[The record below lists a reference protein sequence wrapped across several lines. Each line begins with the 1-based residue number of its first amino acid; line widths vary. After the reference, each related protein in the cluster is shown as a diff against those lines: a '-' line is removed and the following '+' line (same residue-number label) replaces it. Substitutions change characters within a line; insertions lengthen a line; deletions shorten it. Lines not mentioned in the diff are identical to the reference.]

1 MPISK
6 AVQHHFMKRL
16 FTICIYIFIP
26 ISVFSQV
33 IWENHRSEVYPYLY
47 RMAQKGLIEFHDM
60 IQPLSRA
67 YIGERLMQLDS
78 LRTKLSKI
86 EKSELDFYL
95 QEFKPLAQP
104 NNQLGI
110 VAKDQNKR
118 LRGLFYS
125 GKDIQLYADPMA
137 SVMHVNGLGQSFTQ
151 TSNGLQFWGQAGKFG
166 FQFSYRDYTE
176 RGTGLDSFRSESPE
190 TNIIK
195 LFSNNPQK
203 QNFTEVRAHI
213 SYAWK
218 NGSISIGKDQLIH
231 GYGENGRIILSDKAP
246 SYPFIRFDYQPLKW
260 LRFHYANA
268 WLNSNIID
276 SNATYGTG
284 NPVSTGT
291 RIQYIPKYLATHAI
305 IISPKKGIDLSIGE
319 SIVYS
324 DNMDLGFL
332 IPINFFKVYDNNRS
346 NYDIRAGSN
355 GQFFFQGSA
364 RNILKNTHFYT
375 TVFID
380 EIRVSTMFNKQ
391 KSRNQLGYTVGASI
405 TDIVLPYLTI
415 GTEYTRV
422 NPFVYGNLVPAQ
434 LYTQHSAPLGDWM
447 GNNFDRFILFAKYT
461 PIPKLRTYFRIQQI
475 QKGGAGTV
483 VQQYEAE
490 PQPPFLFDFQKK
502 RTDLFMQVGY
512 EWLNNLYFNA
522 NYQWLNEERQNGL
535 KLSGSRFS
543 IGVSYGL
550 R

>member
-78 LRTKLSKI
+78 LRTKLSKT

-95 QEFKPLAQP
+95 QEFKPLYQP

-166 FQFSYRDYTE
+166 FQFYYRDYTE
-176 RGTGLDSFRSESPE
+176 RGTGLDSFRAESPE

-522 NYQWLNEERQNGL
+522 NYLWLNEERQNGQ

>member
-78 LRTKLSKI
+78 LRTKLSKT

-95 QEFKPLAQP
+95 QEFKPLSQP

-176 RGTGLDSFRSESPE
+176 RGTGLDSFRAESPE

-405 TDIVLPYLTI
+405 TDLVLPYLTI

-522 NYQWLNEERQNGL
+522 NYQWLNEERQNGQ

>member
-67 YIGERLMQLDS
+67 YIGKRLMQLDS
-78 LRTKLSKI
+78 LRTKLSKT

-95 QEFKPLAQP
+95 QEFKPLSQP

-166 FQFSYRDYTE
+166 FQFYYRDYTE
-176 RGTGLDSFRSESPE
+176 RGTGLDSFRAESPE

-522 NYQWLNEERQNGL
+522 NYLWLNEERQNGQ

>member
-16 FTICIYIFIP
+16 FTICIYIIIP

-78 LRTKLSKI
+78 LRTKLSKT

-95 QEFKPLAQP
+95 QEFKPLSQP

-176 RGTGLDSFRSESPE
+176 RGTGLDSFRAESPE

-522 NYQWLNEERQNGL
+522 NYLWLNEERQNGQ

>member
-78 LRTKLSKI
+78 LRTKLSKT

-95 QEFKPLAQP
+95 QEFKPLSQP

-166 FQFSYRDYTE
+166 FQFYYRDYTE
-176 RGTGLDSFRSESPE
+176 RGTGLDSFRAESPE

-522 NYQWLNEERQNGL
+522 NYLWLNEERQNGQ

>member
-78 LRTKLSKI
+78 LRTKLSKT

-95 QEFKPLAQP
+95 QEFKPLSQP

-166 FQFSYRDYTE
+166 FQFYYRDYTE
-176 RGTGLDSFRSESPE
+176 RGTGLDSFRAESPE

-422 NPFVYGNLVPAQ
+422 NPFVYGNLVLAQ

-522 NYQWLNEERQNGL
+522 NYLWLNEERQNGQ

>member
-1 MPISK
+1 
-6 AVQHHFMKRL
+6 
-16 FTICIYIFIP
+16 
-26 ISVFSQV
+26 
-33 IWENHRSEVYPYLY
+33 
-47 RMAQKGLIEFHDM
+47 MAQKGLIEFHDM

-166 FQFSYRDYTE
+166 FQFYYRDYTE

>member
-78 LRTKLSKI
+78 LRTKLSKT

-95 QEFKPLAQP
+95 QEFKPLSQP

-176 RGTGLDSFRSESPE
+176 RGTGLDSFRAESPE

-447 GNNFDRFILFAKYT
+447 GNNFDRFILYAKYT
-461 PIPKLRTYFRIQQI
+461 PIPKLRAYLRFQQI

-483 VQQYEAE
+483 LQQYEAE

-522 NYQWLNEERQNGL
+522 NYQWLNEERQNGQ

>member
-78 LRTKLSKI
+78 LRTKLSKT

-95 QEFKPLAQP
+95 QEFKPLYQP

-176 RGTGLDSFRSESPE
+176 RGTGLDSFRAESPE

-522 NYQWLNEERQNGL
+522 NYQWLNEERQNGQ

>member
-16 FTICIYIFIP
+16 FTFCIYIFIP

-78 LRTKLSKI
+78 LRTKLSKT

-95 QEFKPLAQP
+95 QEFKPLSQP

-176 RGTGLDSFRSESPE
+176 RGTGLDSFRAESPE

-522 NYQWLNEERQNGL
+522 NYLWLNEERQNGQ

>member
-1 MPISK
+1 
-6 AVQHHFMKRL
+6 MKRL
-16 FTICIYIFIP
+16 FAICLSLFIP
-26 ISVFSQV
+26 LSVFTQV

-78 LRTKLSKI
+78 SRAKLSKT

-95 QEFKPLAQP
+95 QEFKPAHIL

-110 VAKDQNKR
+110 ATKDQHKR

-137 SVMHVNGLGQSFTQ
+137 SVMRVNGLGQSFTQ

-166 FQFSYRDYTE
+166 FQFYYRDYTE
-176 RGTGLDSFRSESPE
+176 TGTGLDSFRSESPE
-190 TNIIK
+190 TNIIR
-195 LFSNNPQK
+195 LFSNNPRK
-203 QNFTEVRAHI
+203 QNFSEIRAHI

-218 NGSISIGKDQLIH
+218 NGSISIGKDQLIS

-246 SYPFIRFDYQPLKW
+246 SYPFIRFDYQPMKW

-276 SNATYGTG
+276 SSATYGTG

-305 IISPKKGIDLSIGE
+305 IFTPKKGIDLSIGE

-332 IPINFFKVYDNNRS
+332 IPINFFKIYDNNRS

-355 GQFFFQGSA
+355 GQFFFQASG

-375 TVFID
+375 TFFID
-380 EIRVSTMFNKQ
+380 EIRVSSIFDKQ
-391 KSRNQLGYTVGASI
+391 KRRNQLGYTLGASI
-405 TDIVLPYLTI
+405 TDIGLPYLTL
-415 GTEYTRV
+415 GAEYTRV

-434 LYTQHSAPLGDWM
+434 VYTQHGASLGDWM
-447 GNNFDRFILFAKYT
+447 GNNFDRLILFAKYT
-461 PIPKLRTYFRIQQI
+461 PIPRLRTYLRFQQI

-483 VQQYEAE
+483 LQQYEAE

-502 RTDLFMQVGY
+502 RTDLFVQVGY
-512 EWLNNLYFNA
+512 EFMNNLYINGSYQLLKQTLA
-522 NYQWLNEERQNGL
+522 NGFTS
-535 KLSGSRFS
+535 SGSLHQ
-543 IGVSYGL
+543 IGISYGL

>member
-78 LRTKLSKI
+78 LRTKLSKT

-95 QEFKPLAQP
+95 QEFKPLSQP

-110 VAKDQNKR
+110 VAKDQNTR

-176 RGTGLDSFRSESPE
+176 RGTGLDSFRAESPE

-324 DNMDLGFL
+324 DKMDLGFL

-522 NYQWLNEERQNGL
+522 NYQWLNEERQNGQ

>member
-78 LRTKLSKI
+78 LRTKLSKT

-95 QEFKPLAQP
+95 QEFKPLSQP

-176 RGTGLDSFRSESPE
+176 RGTGLDSFRAESPE

-447 GNNFDRFILFAKYT
+447 GNNFDRFIIFAKYT

-522 NYQWLNEERQNGL
+522 NYQWLNEERQNGQ

>member
-78 LRTKLSKI
+78 LRTKLSKT

-95 QEFKPLAQP
+95 QEFKPLSQP

-166 FQFSYRDYTE
+166 FQFYYRDYTE
-176 RGTGLDSFRSESPE
+176 RGTGLDSFRAESPE

-434 LYTQHSAPLGDWM
+434 LYTQHNASLGDWM

-522 NYQWLNEERQNGL
+522 NYQWLNEERQNGQ

>member
-95 QEFKPLAQP
+95 QEFKPLSQP

-176 RGTGLDSFRSESPE
+176 RGTGLDSFRAESPE

-522 NYQWLNEERQNGL
+522 NYLWLNEERQNGQ

>member
-78 LRTKLSKI
+78 LRTKLSKT

-95 QEFKPLAQP
+95 QEFKPLSQP

-176 RGTGLDSFRSESPE
+176 RGTGLDSFRAESPE

-522 NYQWLNEERQNGL
+522 NYLWLNEERQNGQ